1 MSSPAGT
8 FILPSEDRNNVRMRF
23 QEYFAAM
30 GRIPGAWLLLA
41 FLLLPVVPSGAVLAA
56 YAGLLTFAWKTR
68 FRLVSIQ
75 GMWRTPFPWMAGFF
89 LLHALGLLW
98 TSDLGFGLFDLQI
111 KSPLLLLPLLVL
123 FAGSSLAGHREVP
136 LFMFVLVN
144 AAMVIV
150 CTTSAVFRIVG
161 GSDLSVAQEIS
172 SSYWSLALHPSY
184 FALYLSVAI
193 AVWCLLPLH
202 RWLPRSMTVAVLVLL
217 CIGVVLSASKMG
229 WIMLPLLLCTLLVLR
244 WRDRGVR
251 TALIGMGIL
260 FAMGIVA
267 MLAFSS
273 NARER
278 VQEMWKAAREKPQD
292 ITTVASSEVRRLT
305 WATAWDLFL
314 QEPVLGTGTGDI
326 KNELV
331 AAYEVRGYTGAA
343 EKRLNAHGQYL
354 QSAACLGI
362 LGLLLL
368 VGIVLGPLVFG
379 GPRDQLLVLF
389 LLLNGFNWLVESM
402 LEVQAGTVFLALL
415 TIVLFSPSDHRNAA
429 VLEP

>member
-273 NARER
+273 
-278 VQEMWKAAREKPQD
+278 
-292 ITTVASSEVRRLT
+292 
-305 WATAWDLFL
+305 
-314 QEPVLGTGTGDI
+314 
-326 KNELV
+326 
-331 AAYEVRGYTGAA
+331 
-343 EKRLNAHGQYL
+343 
-354 QSAACLGI
+354 
-362 LGLLLL
+362 
-368 VGIVLGPLVFG
+368 
-379 GPRDQLLVLF
+379 
-389 LLLNGFNWLVESM
+389 
-402 LEVQAGTVFLALL
+402 
-415 TIVLFSPSDHRNAA
+415 
-429 VLEP
+429 

>member
-8 FILPSEDRNNVRMRF
+8 VTLHREGRNNVRVHF
-23 QEYFAAM
+23 QAYFAAM
-30 GRIPGAWLLLA
+30 GRAPGAWLLLA
-41 FLLLPVVPSGAVLAA
+41 FALLPVVPSGAVLAA
-56 YAGLLTFAWKTR
+56 YAGLLTFAWKSR
-68 FRLVSIQ
+68 FRPASLQ
-75 GMWRTPFPWMAGFF
+75 RMWRTPFPWMAAFF
-89 LLHALGLLW
+89 LLHVVGLLW
-98 TSDLGFGLFDLQI
+98 TSDIGFGLFDLQI

-123 FAGSSLAGHREVP
+123 FAGRSLSGHRDVP
-136 LFMFVLVN
+136 LFVFALVN
-144 AAMVIV
+144 AAMVII
-150 CTTSAVFRIVG
+150 CSASAAFRIGG
-161 GSDLSVAQEIS
+161 GSDLSIAQEIS

-193 AVWCLLPLH
+193 AAWCLLPLH
-202 RWLPRSMTVAVLVLL
+202 RWLPWPMTVAVLALL
-217 CIGVVLSASKMG
+217 CIGVLLSASKMG
-229 WIMLPLLLCTLLVLR
+229 WIMLPFLLSTLLVLR
-244 WRDRGVR
+244 WRDRAVR
-251 TALIGMGIL
+251 TALMGMGML
-260 FAMGIVA
+260 FAIGIVT

-292 ITTVASSEVRRLT
+292 TTTVASSEVRRLT

-314 QEPVLGTGTGDI
+314 QEPLLGTGTGDI

-331 AAYEVRGYTGAA
+331 AAYEVRGYSGAA

-368 VGIVLGPLVFG
+368 VGMVLGPLVFG
-379 GPRDQLLVLF
+379 GLRDQLLVLF

-415 TIVLFSPSDHRNAA
+415 TIVLVSPSDHRNAA
-429 VLEP
+429 GPEP